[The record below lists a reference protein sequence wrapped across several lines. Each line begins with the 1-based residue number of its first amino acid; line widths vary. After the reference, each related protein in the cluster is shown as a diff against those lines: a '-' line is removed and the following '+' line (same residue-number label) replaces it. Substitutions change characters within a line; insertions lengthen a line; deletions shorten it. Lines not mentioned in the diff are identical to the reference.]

1 MIAQEKKLPKI
12 KRFPP
17 RKKNAFEPLIW
28 AGKVDRSRSHWPGA
42 RMMSSATESVP
53 RDEYEGCEEN
63 QGQNTQNTQN
73 TQNATAGLTDL
84 ESRVGKKHKK
94 VWVNGELS
102 MDVLCGRVD
111 YRSLSRLQKTYLR
124 RYLIGKMHKVLQIC
138 EDLVDE
144 IGAQVV
150 VAVVPEKKFSI
161 ISRRFLPWYRIYL
174 PGGVALKDSP
184 MYEVSTHLIPA
195 LGRCRGAAAP
205 FSIVTGQCDG
215 DHWSSGDEDDE
226 TEGGECA
233 NLVEAE
239 SRGPSGGV
247 AHLRSVKILRNGS
260 ARGDASDAYKA
271 LTRNQRDGW
280 RKYLKRRMDALR
292 EICGDLACE
301 MGAHVVLG
309 VIPDRGMSRLAPI
322 MLQPVMRVFLPG
334 DVDLVETELF
344 ETVECLDSK
353 IKMSRNELLSEDG
366 RARKRKK
373 TKKGKRAASQR
384 KRWRASVR

>member
-1 MIAQEKKLPKI
+1 M
-12 KRFPP
+12 
-17 RKKNAFEPLIW
+17 N
-28 AGKVDRSRSHWPGA
+28 RSRSHWPGA

-53 RDEYEGCEEN
+53 QDEYEGCEEN
-63 QGQNTQNTQN
+63 QCQNTQN

-84 ESRVGKKHKK
+84 ESRVGKKNKK

-102 MDVLCGRVD
+102 MDVLFGRVD

-124 RYLIGKMHKVLQIC
+124 KYLIGKMHKVLQIC

-161 ISRRFLPWYRIYL
+161 ISRRFLPWYKVYL
-174 PGGVALKDSP
+174 PGGIALKDSP

-195 LGRCRGAAAP
+195 IGRCRGAAAP
-205 FSIVTGQCDG
+205 YSIVTGQCDG

-226 TEGGECA
+226 SEAGGCA
-233 NLVEAE
+233 NPVEAE
-239 SRGPSGGV
+239 SREPSGGV

-260 ARGDASDAYKA
+260 GPARGDASDAYKA

-301 MGAHVVLG
+301 MGAHVVIG

-334 DVDLVETELF
+334 DIDLVETELF

-353 IKMSRNELLSEDG
+353 IKMSRNELLLED
-366 RARKRKK
+366 RSAKKRKK
-373 TKKGKRAASQR
+373 TKKGKRTTSQR

>member
-1 MIAQEKKLPKI
+1 
-12 KRFPP
+12 
-17 RKKNAFEPLIW
+17 
-28 AGKVDRSRSHWPGA
+28 
-42 RMMSSATESVP
+42 MMSSATESVP
-53 RDEYEGCEEN
+53 QDEYEGCEEN
-63 QGQNTQNTQN
+63 QGQNTQN

-84 ESRVGKKHKK
+84 ESRVGKKRKK

-102 MDVLCGRVD
+102 MDVLFGRVD
-111 YRSLSRLQKTYLR
+111 YMSLSRLQKTYLR
-124 RYLIGKMHKVLQIC
+124 KYLIGKMHKVLQIC

-161 ISRRFLPWYRIYL
+161 ISRRFLPWYKIYL
-174 PGGVALKDSP
+174 PGGIALKDSP

-195 LGRCRGAAAP
+195 IGRCRGAAAP

-215 DHWSSGDEDDE
+215 DRWSSGDEDDE
-226 TEGGECA
+226 SEEEGGCA
-233 NLVEAE
+233 NPVEAE
-239 SRGPSGGV
+239 SREPTGGV

-260 ARGDASDAYKA
+260 GPARGDASDAYKA

-280 RKYLKRRMDALR
+280 RKYLKRRIDALR

-301 MGAHVVLG
+301 MGAHVVIG

-334 DVDLVETELF
+334 DIDLVETELF

-353 IKMSRNELLSEDG
+353 IKMSRDELLSEDR
-366 RARKRKK
+366 RAKKRKK